1 MVLAGP
7 FALWVCGEGEVRILN
22 LYSGLGGNRSA
33 WGYYEVTAVESNPK
47 IAAVYQDRFPQDNVV
62 VGDAHEYLLK
72 NFNDYD
78 FIWSSPPCQTHSSF
92 RQNLCVRF
100 RGTEAVYPDM
110 KLYQEILL
118 LQHNSKALFIV
129 ENVTPYYKPLINPT
143 GKAGRHLI
151 WSNFIDGEIDISK
164 KPKLRNA
171 QIPELQ
177 KYHNIDLSKYDLKG
191 LNKRQL
197 LRNCVDE
204 EIGEKI
210 LLKIYEGN

>member
-1 MVLAGP
+1 MK
-7 FALWVCGEGEVRILN
+7 ILN
-22 LYSGLGGNRSA
+22 LYAGLGGNRSS
-33 WGYYEVTAVESNPK
+33 WSNEHYVTAVEYNPK

-72 NFNDYD
+72 NFNDFD

-92 RQNLCVRF
+92 RHNLCVRF

-118 LQHNSKALFIV
+118 LQHNSKALFPAFIV
-129 ENVTPYYKPLINPT
+129 ENVNPYYKPLINPT

-177 KYHNIDLSKYDLKG
+177 KYHNIDLSKYDLRG

-197 LRNCVDE
+197 LRNCVDA

-210 LLKIYEGN
+210 LSKIYDRSS